1 MRQYLSKAWAA
12 VKSFVAKH
20 WKAIVLGL
28 LAVVALIIWRRI
40 KVRIS
45 SLLDGLISRQAKWS
59 KIPGVETHVVAI
71 NPNTG
76 KPETIELP
84 MGVKARDVESVGIT
98 SAGGTYEVARL
109 HTPTDYHGDPTLDDG
124 GSLDI

>member
-12 VKSFVAKH
+12 VKGFVAKH
-20 WKAIVLGL
+20 WRLLLGVAV
-28 LAVVALIIWRRI
+28 AVVAYLIWRRI

-45 SLLDGLISRQAKWS
+45 SLLDGLISRPAKWS

-76 KPETIELP
+76 KHETVELP

-109 HTPTDYHGDPTLDDG
+109 HDPVDRRGSTDTGN
-124 GSLDI
+124 SLEL